1 MAVGTNL
8 LTWGSWVPKGRLTH
22 QPSCAHQLQE
32 ENERLHATL
41 SQDQKKAAAQSQR
54 HINALRAQLQ
64 EQARL
69 IASQEET
76 VGPSLPS
83 SGPAPSGPLFCEDGL
98 RSFWVDADGVIRLL
112 KGREGGYGVKRLH
125 PSPSRL
131 GQYVRQGGGGK

>member
-1 MAVGTNL
+1 MFESHLHSLEIQAGLRRYLPPAFGYRNHPSHL
-8 LTWGSWVPKGRLTH
+8 GYLGPYRHLTD
-22 QPSCAHQLQE
+22 QPSCAHQMRE

-76 VGPSLPS
+76 VSQ
-83 SGPAPSGPLFCEDGL
+83 
-98 RSFWVDADGVIRLL
+98 SF
-112 KGREGGYGVKRLH
+112 
-125 PSPSRL
+125 S
-131 GQYVRQGGGGK
+131 